1 MSNTFAPFGFRPVS
15 TSNGPVNWRVS
26 TRRILSTNNSP
37 IFKGDVVMPVT
48 GTANGY
54 ITVGLPGTIDGT
66 HPIAG
71 IFWGCQYLSTTQK
84 RVVWSQYWPG
94 SDATG
99 DVIAYVI
106 DDPNARFVVQA
117 FGSSFVIT
125 GTNTA
130 FGSSPVGQY
139 AQFGNN
145 LITNGVDTGSPP
157 NGSTTTQQSGMYLT
171 APGSTAAS
179 NPFIVTD
186 MVIDPP
192 GANGTDA
199 TSANN
204 YVVVGFNN
212 EWLRGNVAVTG
223 IS

>member
-15 TSNGPVNWRVS
+15 TSNGPINWRVS
-26 TRRILSTNNSP
+26 TRRIASGNATP
-37 IFKGDVVMPVT
+37 IYKGDVVMPVT

-54 ITVGLPGTIDGT
+54 ITLGVPGTLSTTI
-66 HPIAG
+66 PVAG
-71 IFWGCQYLSTTQK
+71 VFWGCQYLSTTQK
-84 RVVWSQYWPG
+84 RTVWSQYWPG

-106 DDPNARFVVQA
+106 DDPNARFVVQTSGA
-117 FGSSFVIT
+117 SFQIT
-125 GTNTA
+125 GTNTT
-130 FGSSPVGQY
+130 FTSSPVGQF
-139 AQFGNN
+139 AQFNA
-145 LITNGVDTGSPP
+145 GS
-157 NGSTTTQQSGMYLT
+157 GSTTTQQSGQYLDT
-171 APGSTAAS
+171 VGSTAS
-179 NPFIVTD
+179 YPFVITD

-199 TSANN
+199 TSNYN

-212 EWLRGNVAVTG
+212 EWLRSNTAVTG

>member
-15 TSNGPVNWRVS
+15 TSNGPINWRVS
-26 TRRILSTNNSP
+26 TRRIASTNNSP

-84 RVVWSQYWPG
+84 RTVWSQYWPG

-106 DDPNARFVVQA
+106 DDPNARFVVQTSGA
-117 FGSSFVIT
+117 SFQIT
-125 GTNTA
+125 GTNTT
-130 FGSSPVGQY
+130 FTSSPVGQF
-139 AQFGNN
+139 AQFNA
-145 LITNGVDTGSPP
+145 GS
-157 NGSTTTQQSGMYLT
+157 GSTTTQQSGQYLDT
-171 APGSTAAS
+171 VGSTAS
-179 NPFIVTD
+179 YPFVITD

-199 TSANN
+199 TSNYN

-212 EWLRGNVAVTG
+212 EWLRSNTAVTG

>member
-15 TSNGPVNWRVS
+15 TSNGPINWRVS
-26 TRRILSTNNSP
+26 TRRIASGNASP
-37 IFKGDVVMPVT
+37 IYKGDVVMQVE

-54 ITVGLPGTIDGT
+54 ITVGVPATIAGDNT

-84 RVVWSQYWPG
+84 RTVWSQYWPG

-106 DDPNARFVVQA
+106 DDPNARFVVQTS
-117 FGSSFVIT
+117 GSSFQIT
-125 GTNTA
+125 GTNST
-130 FGSSPVGQY
+130 FTSSPVGQL
-139 AQFGNN
+139 AQFNAGA
-145 LITNGVDTGSPP
+145 
-157 NGSTTTQQSGMYLT
+157 GSTTTQQSGQYLDT
-171 APGSTAAS
+171 VGTTSS
-179 NPFIVTD
+179 YPFIITD

-199 TSANN
+199 TSNYN

-212 EWLRGNVAVTG
+212 EWLRGNTAVTG